1 MTGYPGPGEKVMS
14 SQPTM
19 VLKQSGEHE
28 PYSEDKVRSSL
39 QRVGVDAELIDTI
52 VHRVQRDLYD
62 GISTRELYRRV
73 YDLLSELERP
83 MASRYDLKGAIY
95 QLGPSGFPF
104 ERFVAGL
111 LQAQGYRVAVG
122 QIVQGK
128 CVAHEVDVVAH
139 KGREHQMIEAKF
151 HNQPGIKSDIKD
163 ALYTYARFLDVQGA
177 WVDIAGHE
185 GHLHRPWLFT
195 NTRVSSQVKQYA
207 RCVGMRVTSWDYPS
221 KNGLRDMVDR
231 SGLHPVTA
239 LQSLTTQEKTR
250 LLEEGV
256 LFCRQLLEREV
267 PFLSH
272 GTLKK
277 VRDEAGQ
284 ACAKRR

>member
-1 MTGYPGPGEKVMS
+1 MS
-14 SQPTM
+14 SQQAM
-19 VLKQSGEHE
+19 VLKRSGEYE

-39 QRVGVDAELIDTI
+39 QRVGADTEIIDTI
-52 VHRVQRDLYD
+52 VDRVHRDLYD

-111 LQAQGYRVAVG
+111 LQAQGYRVSVG

-128 CVAHEVDVVAH
+128 CVDHEVDIVAH
-139 KGREHQMIEAKF
+139 RGREHQMIEAKF

-163 ALYTYARFLDVQGA
+163 ALYTYARFLDVQEA
-177 WVDIAGHE
+177 WVNIAGHE
-185 GHLHRPWLFT
+185 GHLHRPWLVT
-195 NTRVSSQVKQYA
+195 NTKVTSHVKRYA

-221 KNGLRDMVDR
+221 RSGLRDMVDKT
-231 SGLHPVTA
+231 GLHPVTA
-239 LQSLTTQEKTR
+239 LQSLTAQEKSR
-250 LLEEGV
+250 LLEEGL
-256 LFCRQLLEREV
+256 LFCRELLERDV
-267 PFLSH
+267 PFLSG
-272 GTLKK
+272 GTLQKA
-277 VRDEAGQ
+277 REEAEQ
-284 ACAKRR
+284 TCVKRR